1 MGEFLAPVT
10 EGFADME
17 SIFQNLLRVSP
28 ITNTKTMMPVN
39 PATPVQTSQQ
49 VAFLREMLKDK
60 KESADSLLD
69 TAKRI
74 SPASKAIVALESAY
88 DASFESE
95 VAAPLPNSS
104 ATLQGFT
111 LIFFIISFFSLAIV
125 ASVYANNLSGNTND
139 ALVTFGIFLLIFIV
153 CFALVRRFG

>member
-1 MGEFLAPVT
+1 MGEFLAPVK
-10 EGFADME
+10 EGFADMDL
-17 SIFQNLLRVSP
+17 IFQNLLNVSP

-39 PATPVQTSQQ
+39 PATPAQTSEQ

-60 KESADSLLD
+60 KDSADSLLD

-74 SPASKAIVALESAY
+74 SPASKTILALETAY
-88 DASFESE
+88 DASFESD

-111 LIFFIISFFSLAIV
+111 LIFFIVSFFSLAIV
-125 ASVYANNLSGNTND
+125 ASVYTNNLTGNTND
-139 ALVTFGIFLLIFIV
+139 ALVTFGIFLLIFILS
-153 CFALVRRFG
+153 FALVRRFG